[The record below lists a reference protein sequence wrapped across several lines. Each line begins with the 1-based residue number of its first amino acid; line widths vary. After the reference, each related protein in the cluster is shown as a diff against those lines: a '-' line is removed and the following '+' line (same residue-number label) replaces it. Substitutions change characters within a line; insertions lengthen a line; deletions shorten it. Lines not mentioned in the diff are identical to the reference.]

1 MHATRSSGDGW
12 PALPLDQPA
21 TLDGLT
27 PAGLRGELPRS
38 SATGPRGRRRRP
50 RSLHVATPRP
60 RLVHTPPSRGTVGV
74 PAAPPRAETR
84 RRRRRRTRATR
95 AEHGVQ
101 CARLQENICPRK
113 HYSTFISVNVG
124 PTKPGPQPQ
133 SSFPVSRGHAV
144 VVLRRPASTAQTP
157 APLEPA
163 RPSSPSPSP
172 SSSPSPSPPSAGV
185 GARIPVWT
193 GHGGRRARLTRGG
206 KGPSTL
212 ARLGITI
219 PGDFSPPG
227 MAFRFA

>member
-1 MHATRSSGDGW
+1 MAGRGRRRLARAPSPPTRYSRRLDAGGPTRRAPSRLVRLAYQP
-12 PALPLDQPA
+12 PAEQQA
-21 TLDGLT
+21 
-27 PAGLRGELPRS
+27 A

-50 RSLHVATPRP
+50 RSLHVATPRS

-172 SSSPSPSPPSAGV
+172 SSFSLPFAALCWCRSADPRLDGTWGPPSPIDS
-185 GARIPVWT
+185 
-193 GHGGRRARLTRGG
+193 RR
-206 KGPSTL
+206 
-212 ARLGITI
+212 
-219 PGDFSPPG
+219 
-227 MAFRFA
+227 